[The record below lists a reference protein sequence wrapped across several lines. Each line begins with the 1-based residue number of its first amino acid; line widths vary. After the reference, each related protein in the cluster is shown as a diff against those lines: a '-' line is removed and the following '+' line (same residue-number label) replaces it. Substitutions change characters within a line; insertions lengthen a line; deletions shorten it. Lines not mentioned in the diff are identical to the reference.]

1 MSSLN
6 QDNIELTPQQAQ
18 EMIQDYKSRKV
29 PVPPV
34 LEQLANPST
43 ITVRVNRNSP
53 VFEGMRILGE
63 IVSIE
68 SEVVTSAKIISK
80 EMVKEHNPFAGYPCS
95 LNLSKMPSIAVSDT
109 QYAGR
114 LNKTAFITFSLKE
127 APVLAN
133 KNSEQSEI
141 EFQIVA
147 SVNRELEV
155 KDPQAQAAILEN
167 FESDEEMIAFFK
179 NVGKSSQKET
189 QSNLSSWR
197 SALMADIAEETEEKE
212 VEI

>member
-95 LNLSKMPSIAVSDT
+95 LNLSKMYKLSD
-109 QYAGR
+109 
-114 LNKTAFITFSLKE
+114 L
-127 APVLAN
+127 
-133 KNSEQSEI
+133 
-141 EFQIVA
+141 
-147 SVNRELEV
+147 LE
-155 KDPQAQAAILEN
+155 
-167 FESDEEMIAFFK
+167 
-179 NVGKSSQKET
+179 
-189 QSNLSSWR
+189 
-197 SALMADIAEETEEKE
+197 
-212 VEI
+212 